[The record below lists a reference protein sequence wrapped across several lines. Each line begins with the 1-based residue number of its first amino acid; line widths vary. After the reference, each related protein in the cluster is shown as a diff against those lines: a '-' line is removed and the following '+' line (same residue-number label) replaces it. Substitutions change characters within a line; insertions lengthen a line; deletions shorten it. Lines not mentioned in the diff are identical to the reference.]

1 MSKTILERML
11 SIYKKMNTDEDE
23 ALMPLVNIGKA
34 RSDLRALCKVLAM
47 TPVQVVILTAL
58 VEKSSSYRIETNDIA
73 EMLGLTN
80 LEFMTYKKELD
91 GLRQMGYIRVDTA
104 SEIVLPNEIL
114 ESLQD
119 DKPFQ
124 PPIPKGLTPPEVL
137 DHIRAVL
144 DIRSKD
150 QCNTTEAV
158 QKIETILDL
167 NPGNSIS
174 RGCLKYRDVDTLERM
189 LLYAMIVMYHRFDD
203 DMICWNQL
211 DDYFSEGEYDNIRG
225 RFKGGCTNLQ
235 SRNVVEYTAVDG
247 LVSKDFF
254 HIRDEVKEVILAD
267 VGGVRVVPRN
277 IAASLRVQAESIAPK
292 RLFYNP
298 HEERQ
303 VAQLRELLSES
314 RFDGIRKRLKEKGL
328 RSGFACLFHGGPG
341 TGKTETVYQIARE
354 SGRDLFVIDVAK
366 IKHCWVGESEKNI
379 KNVFSQY
386 RDCVASGGVTPILL
400 FNEADAIL
408 GIRSEGAGSSV
419 DKMENSIQ
427 NIILEEMENLD
438 GIMIATTN
446 LTQNLDPAFERRFLY
461 KIRFGKPSVEARIR
475 IWQSMIPELGGAE
488 AETLASEFDFSG
500 GQIENIARKR
510 MINAIIDGEEPSFD
524 RIKEYCSEETL
535 GDGSSERAR
544 IGF

>member
-124 PPIPKGLTPPEVL
+124 PPIPKGLNPPEVL

-225 RFKGGCTNLQ
+225 RFKGG
-235 SRNVVEYTAVDG
+235 
-247 LVSKDFF
+247 
-254 HIRDEVKEVILAD
+254 
-267 VGGVRVVPRN
+267 VPTFR
-277 IAASLRVQAESIAPK
+277 A
-292 RLFYNP
+292 
-298 HEERQ
+298 
-303 VAQLRELLSES
+303 
-314 RFDGIRKRLKEKGL
+314 
-328 RSGFACLFHGGPG
+328 G
-341 TGKTETVYQIARE
+341 T
-354 SGRDLFVIDVAK
+354 S
-366 IKHCWVGESEKNI
+366 SN
-379 KNVFSQY
+379 
-386 RDCVASGGVTPILL
+386 TPP
-400 FNEADAIL
+400 
-408 GIRSEGAGSSV
+408 STGSS
-419 DKMENSIQ
+419 
-427 NIILEEMENLD
+427 
-438 GIMIATTN
+438 
-446 LTQNLDPAFERRFLY
+446 RRT
-461 KIRFGKPSVEARIR
+461 S
-475 IWQSMIPELGGAE
+475 S
-488 AETLASEFDFSG
+488 
-500 GQIENIARKR
+500 
-510 MINAIIDGEEPSFD
+510 
-524 RIKEYCSEETL
+524 TL
-535 GDGSSERAR
+535 GTR
-544 IGF
+544 